1 MSFSNDVKNELSRLE
16 TNEVCCD
23 KAELLGVLR
32 MSGAIVIRGMNIG
45 IHFST
50 ENAALA
56 RRVLQILKN
65 NYQVQTEVVITRS
78 RRLKKNNR
86 YQVRVLPAPQVN
98 IAMTELQL
106 LSIESDLKNPLLTKQ
121 CCKRAFLRGAFLG
134 GGSISRPS
142 SDYHLEMVT
151 GNEDFA
157 RSIIKVMHTFSMKA
171 KLTDRKNDYIVYLK
185 DGESITNFLRVIGA
199 HNSMMELENARVLKE
214 MRNMMKPDVIVH
226 FPGKR
231 DIIIDSKVSLKAY
244 MAYLA
249 AEDDAMRAFHIKEHV
264 ASVRRHIDQ
273 LASKR
278 YDKYHINSLD
288 YVMLFIPNEPSYFMA
303 MEADN
308 KLWNYAYKKNI
319 VLISPS
325 NLISTLFVVN
335 SLWTRERQ
343 QRDVQKIVDT
353 ANAIYD
359 KFVNFTDN
367 FTKIDVALKKADEA
381 YTEAFKQL
389 TSGKGNITKRLNEL
403 KEQGLLTTTKQIPDG
418 FLDGE

>member
-1 MSFSNDVKNELSRLE
+1 LEKGGGRLSFSNDVKNELSRLE

-106 LSIESDLKNPLLTKQ
+106 LSMESDLKNPILTKQ

-157 RSIIKVMHTFSMKA
+157 HSIIKVMHTFSMKA
-171 KLTDRKNDYIVYLK
+171 KLTDRKNDFIVYLK

-199 HNSMMELENARVLKE
+199 HNSMMEFEGVRVLKE
-214 MRNMMKPDVIVH
+214 MRNNVN
-226 FPGKR
+226 
-231 DIIIDSKVSLKAY
+231 
-244 MAYLA
+244 
-249 AEDDAMRAFHIKEHV
+249 
-264 ASVRRHIDQ
+264 RR
-273 LASKR
+273 
-278 YDKYHINSLD
+278 
-288 YVMLFIPNEPSYFMA
+288 
-303 MEADN
+303 
-308 KLWNYAYKKNI
+308 
-319 VLISPS
+319 
-325 NLISTLFVVN
+325 VN
-335 SLWTRERQ
+335 CE
-343 QRDVQKIVDT
+343 T
-353 ANAIYD
+353 ANLGKVVKAAVRQVNCI
-359 KFVNFTDN
+359 KF
-367 FTKIDVALKKADEA
+367 IDEHMGLSELPEALQETARLRLEYPEA
-381 YTEAFKQL
+381 
-389 TSGKGNITKRLNEL
+389 SLNEL
-403 KEQGLLTTTKQIPDG
+403 VEYSGGIGKSGINHRLKKLQEMAIGLGMEVEKD
-418 FLDGE
+418 

>member
-23 KAELLGVLR
+23 KAEVLGVLR

-86 YQVRVLPAPQVN
+86 YQVRVLPAPQVS
-98 IAMTELQL
+98 IAMNELQL
-106 LSIESDLKNPLLTKQ
+106 LSMESDLKNPLLSKQ

-157 RSIIKVMHTFSMKA
+157 HSIIKVMHTFSMKA

-199 HNSMMELENARVLKE
+199 HNSMMELENVRVLKE
-214 MRNMMKPDVIVH
+214 MRNNVNRRVNCETANL
-226 FPGKR
+226 GKVVKAAVR
-231 DIIIDSKVSLKAY
+231 QVNCIKFID
-244 MAYLA
+244 
-249 AEDDAMRAFHIKEHV
+249 EHMGLSELPQ
-264 ASVRRHIDQ
+264 ALQ
-273 LASKR
+273 
-278 YDKYHINSLD
+278 
-288 YVMLFIPNEPSYFMA
+288 
-303 MEADN
+303 
-308 KLWNYAYKKNI
+308 
-319 VLISPS
+319 
-325 NLISTLFVVN
+325 
-335 SLWTRERQ
+335 
-343 QRDVQKIVDT
+343 DT
-353 ANAIYD
+353 ARLRLEYPDA
-359 KFVNFTDN
+359 
-367 FTKIDVALKKADEA
+367 
-381 YTEAFKQL
+381 
-389 TSGKGNITKRLNEL
+389 SLNEL
-403 KEQGLLTTTKQIPDG
+403 VEYSGGIGKSGINHRLKKLQEMAVGLGMEVEKA
-418 FLDGE
+418 

>member
-98 IAMTELQL
+98 LAMTELQL
-106 LSIESDLKNPLLTKQ
+106 LSMESDLKNPLLTKQ

-199 HNSMMELENARVLKE
+199 HNSMMEFEGVRVLKE
-214 MRNMMKPDVIVH
+214 MRNNVN
-226 FPGKR
+226 
-231 DIIIDSKVSLKAY
+231 
-244 MAYLA
+244 
-249 AEDDAMRAFHIKEHV
+249 
-264 ASVRRHIDQ
+264 RR
-273 LASKR
+273 
-278 YDKYHINSLD
+278 
-288 YVMLFIPNEPSYFMA
+288 
-303 MEADN
+303 
-308 KLWNYAYKKNI
+308 
-319 VLISPS
+319 
-325 NLISTLFVVN
+325 VN
-335 SLWTRERQ
+335 CE
-343 QRDVQKIVDT
+343 T
-353 ANAIYD
+353 ANLGKVVKAAVRQVNCI
-359 KFVNFTDN
+359 KF
-367 FTKIDVALKKADEA
+367 IDEHMGLSELSEALQETAKLRLKYPEA
-381 YTEAFKQL
+381 
-389 TSGKGNITKRLNEL
+389 SLNEL
-403 KEQGLLTTTKQIPDG
+403 VEYSGGIGKSGINHRLKKLQEMAIGLGMEVEKD
-418 FLDGE
+418 

>member
-1 MSFSNDVKNELSRLE
+1 MKGGGRLSFSNDVKNELSRLE

-23 KAELLGVLR
+23 KAEVLGVLR

-86 YQVRVLPAPQVN
+86 YQVRVLPAPQVS
-98 IAMTELQL
+98 IAMNELQL
-106 LSIESDLKNPLLTKQ
+106 LSMESDLKNPLLNKQ

-157 RSIIKVMHTFSMKA
+157 HSIIKVMHTFSMKA

-199 HNSMMELENARVLKE
+199 HNSMMELENVRVLKE
-214 MRNMMKPDVIVH
+214 MRNNVN
-226 FPGKR
+226 
-231 DIIIDSKVSLKAY
+231 
-244 MAYLA
+244 
-249 AEDDAMRAFHIKEHV
+249 
-264 ASVRRHIDQ
+264 RRVNCET
-273 LASKR
+273 A
-278 YDKYHINSLD
+278 
-288 YVMLFIPNEPSYFMA
+288 
-303 MEADN
+303 
-308 KLWNYAYKKNI
+308 
-319 VLISPS
+319 
-325 NLISTLFVVN
+325 NLG
-335 SLWTRERQ
+335 
-343 QRDVQKIVDT
+343 KIVKAAVRQVNCIKFIDEHMGLSELPQALQDT
-353 ANAIYD
+353 ARLRLEYPDA
-359 KFVNFTDN
+359 
-367 FTKIDVALKKADEA
+367 
-381 YTEAFKQL
+381 
-389 TSGKGNITKRLNEL
+389 SLNEL
-403 KEQGLLTTTKQIPDG
+403 VEYSGGIGKSGINHRLKKLQEMAVGLGMEVEKG
-418 FLDGE
+418 

>member
-106 LSIESDLKNPLLTKQ
+106 LSMESDLKNPLLTKQ

-199 HNSMMELENARVLKE
+199 HNSMMEFEGVRVLKE
-214 MRNMMKPDVIVH
+214 MRNNVN
-226 FPGKR
+226 
-231 DIIIDSKVSLKAY
+231 
-244 MAYLA
+244 
-249 AEDDAMRAFHIKEHV
+249 
-264 ASVRRHIDQ
+264 RR
-273 LASKR
+273 
-278 YDKYHINSLD
+278 
-288 YVMLFIPNEPSYFMA
+288 
-303 MEADN
+303 
-308 KLWNYAYKKNI
+308 
-319 VLISPS
+319 
-325 NLISTLFVVN
+325 VN
-335 SLWTRERQ
+335 CE
-343 QRDVQKIVDT
+343 T
-353 ANAIYD
+353 ANLGKVVKAAVRQVNCI
-359 KFVNFTDN
+359 KF
-367 FTKIDVALKKADEA
+367 IDEHMGLSELPEALQETAKLRLKYPEA
-381 YTEAFKQL
+381 
-389 TSGKGNITKRLNEL
+389 SLNEL
-403 KEQGLLTTTKQIPDG
+403 VEYSGSIGKSGINHRLKKIQEMAIGLGMEVEKD
-418 FLDGE
+418 

>member
-23 KAELLGVLR
+23 KAEVLGVLR

-86 YQVRVLPAPQVN
+86 YQVRVLPAPQVS
-98 IAMTELQL
+98 IAMNELQL
-106 LSIESDLKNPLLTKQ
+106 LSMESDLKNPLLNKQ

-157 RSIIKVMHTFSMKA
+157 HSIIKVMHTFSMKA

-199 HNSMMELENARVLKE
+199 HNSMMELENVRVLKE
-214 MRNMMKPDVIVH
+214 MRNNVNRRVNCETANL
-226 FPGKR
+226 GKVVKAAVR
-231 DIIIDSKVSLKAY
+231 QVNCIKFID
-244 MAYLA
+244 
-249 AEDDAMRAFHIKEHV
+249 EHMGLSELPQ
-264 ASVRRHIDQ
+264 ALQ
-273 LASKR
+273 
-278 YDKYHINSLD
+278 
-288 YVMLFIPNEPSYFMA
+288 
-303 MEADN
+303 
-308 KLWNYAYKKNI
+308 
-319 VLISPS
+319 
-325 NLISTLFVVN
+325 
-335 SLWTRERQ
+335 
-343 QRDVQKIVDT
+343 DT
-353 ANAIYD
+353 ARLRLEYPDA
-359 KFVNFTDN
+359 
-367 FTKIDVALKKADEA
+367 
-381 YTEAFKQL
+381 
-389 TSGKGNITKRLNEL
+389 SLNEL
-403 KEQGLLTTTKQIPDG
+403 VEYSGGIGKSGINHRLKKLQEMAVGLGMEVEKG
-418 FLDGE
+418 

>member
-1 MSFSNDVKNELSRLE
+1 VSFSNDVKNELSRLE

-106 LSIESDLKNPLLTKQ
+106 LSMESDLKNPLLTKQ

-199 HNSMMELENARVLKE
+199 HNSMMEFEGVRVLKE
-214 MRNMMKPDVIVH
+214 MRNNVN
-226 FPGKR
+226 
-231 DIIIDSKVSLKAY
+231 
-244 MAYLA
+244 
-249 AEDDAMRAFHIKEHV
+249 
-264 ASVRRHIDQ
+264 RR
-273 LASKR
+273 
-278 YDKYHINSLD
+278 
-288 YVMLFIPNEPSYFMA
+288 
-303 MEADN
+303 
-308 KLWNYAYKKNI
+308 
-319 VLISPS
+319 
-325 NLISTLFVVN
+325 VN
-335 SLWTRERQ
+335 CE
-343 QRDVQKIVDT
+343 T
-353 ANAIYD
+353 ANLGKVVKAAVRQVNCI
-359 KFVNFTDN
+359 KF
-367 FTKIDVALKKADEA
+367 IDEHMGLSELPEALQETAKLRLKYPEA
-381 YTEAFKQL
+381 
-389 TSGKGNITKRLNEL
+389 SLNEL
-403 KEQGLLTTTKQIPDG
+403 VEYSGGIGKSGINHRLKKLQEMAIGLGMEVEKD
-418 FLDGE
+418 

>member
-1 MSFSNDVKNELSRLE
+1 LE

-23 KAELLGVLR
+23 KAEVLGVLR

-86 YQVRVLPAPQVN
+86 YQVRVLPAPQVS
-98 IAMTELQL
+98 IAMNELQL
-106 LSIESDLKNPLLTKQ
+106 LSMESDLKNPLLNKQ
-121 CCKRAFLRGAFLG
+121 CCKRAFLRGAYLG

-199 HNSMMELENARVLKE
+199 HNSMMELENVRVLKE
-214 MRNMMKPDVIVH
+214 MRNNVNRRVNCETANL
-226 FPGKR
+226 GKVVKAAVR
-231 DIIIDSKVSLKAY
+231 QVNCIKFID
-244 MAYLA
+244 
-249 AEDDAMRAFHIKEHV
+249 EHMGLSELPQ
-264 ASVRRHIDQ
+264 ALQ
-273 LASKR
+273 
-278 YDKYHINSLD
+278 
-288 YVMLFIPNEPSYFMA
+288 
-303 MEADN
+303 
-308 KLWNYAYKKNI
+308 
-319 VLISPS
+319 
-325 NLISTLFVVN
+325 
-335 SLWTRERQ
+335 
-343 QRDVQKIVDT
+343 DT
-353 ANAIYD
+353 ARLRLEYPDA
-359 KFVNFTDN
+359 
-367 FTKIDVALKKADEA
+367 
-381 YTEAFKQL
+381 
-389 TSGKGNITKRLNEL
+389 SLNEL
-403 KEQGLLTTTKQIPDG
+403 VEYSGGIGKSGINHRLKKLQEMAVGLGMEVEKA
-418 FLDGE
+418 

>member
-106 LSIESDLKNPLLTKQ
+106 LSMESDLKNPILTKQ

-157 RSIIKVMHTFSMKA
+157 HSIIKVMHTFSMKA
-171 KLTDRKNDYIVYLK
+171 KLTDRKNDFIVYLK

-199 HNSMMELENARVLKE
+199 HNSMMEFEGVRVLKE
-214 MRNMMKPDVIVH
+214 MRNNVN
-226 FPGKR
+226 
-231 DIIIDSKVSLKAY
+231 
-244 MAYLA
+244 
-249 AEDDAMRAFHIKEHV
+249 
-264 ASVRRHIDQ
+264 RR
-273 LASKR
+273 
-278 YDKYHINSLD
+278 
-288 YVMLFIPNEPSYFMA
+288 
-303 MEADN
+303 
-308 KLWNYAYKKNI
+308 
-319 VLISPS
+319 
-325 NLISTLFVVN
+325 VN
-335 SLWTRERQ
+335 CE
-343 QRDVQKIVDT
+343 T
-353 ANAIYD
+353 ANLGKVVKAAVRQVNCI
-359 KFVNFTDN
+359 KF
-367 FTKIDVALKKADEA
+367 IDEHMGLSELPEALQETARLRLEYPEA
-381 YTEAFKQL
+381 
-389 TSGKGNITKRLNEL
+389 SLNEL
-403 KEQGLLTTTKQIPDG
+403 VEYSGGIGKSGINHRLKKLQEMAIGLGMEVEKD
-418 FLDGE
+418 

>member
-23 KAELLGVLR
+23 KAEVLGVLR

-86 YQVRVLPAPQVN
+86 YQVRVLPAPQVS
-98 IAMTELQL
+98 IAMNELQL
-106 LSIESDLKNPLLTKQ
+106 LSMESDLKNPLLNKQ

-157 RSIIKVMHTFSMKA
+157 HSIIKVMHTFSMKA

-199 HNSMMELENARVLKE
+199 HNSMMELENVRVLKE
-214 MRNMMKPDVIVH
+214 MRNNVNRRVNCETANL
-226 FPGKR
+226 GKVVKAAVR
-231 DIIIDSKVSLKAY
+231 QVNCIKFID
-244 MAYLA
+244 
-249 AEDDAMRAFHIKEHV
+249 EHMGL
-264 ASVRRHIDQ
+264 SELPQ
-273 LASKR
+273 
-278 YDKYHINSLD
+278 
-288 YVMLFIPNEPSYFMA
+288 
-303 MEADN
+303 
-308 KLWNYAYKKNI
+308 
-319 VLISPS
+319 
-325 NLISTLFVVN
+325 TL
-335 SLWTRERQ
+335 Q
-343 QRDVQKIVDT
+343 DT
-353 ANAIYD
+353 ARLRLEYPDA
-359 KFVNFTDN
+359 
-367 FTKIDVALKKADEA
+367 
-381 YTEAFKQL
+381 
-389 TSGKGNITKRLNEL
+389 SLNEL
-403 KEQGLLTTTKQIPDG
+403 VEYSGGIGKSGINHRLKKLQEMAVGLGMEVEKG
-418 FLDGE
+418 

>member
-1 MSFSNDVKNELSRLE
+1 VKGGGRLSFSNDVKNELSRLE

-23 KAELLGVLR
+23 KAEVLGVLR

-86 YQVRVLPAPQVN
+86 YQVRVLPAPQVS
-98 IAMTELQL
+98 IAMNELQL
-106 LSIESDLKNPLLTKQ
+106 LSMESDLKNPLLNKQ

-214 MRNMMKPDVIVH
+214 MRNNVN
-226 FPGKR
+226 
-231 DIIIDSKVSLKAY
+231 
-244 MAYLA
+244 
-249 AEDDAMRAFHIKEHV
+249 
-264 ASVRRHIDQ
+264 RR
-273 LASKR
+273 
-278 YDKYHINSLD
+278 
-288 YVMLFIPNEPSYFMA
+288 
-303 MEADN
+303 
-308 KLWNYAYKKNI
+308 
-319 VLISPS
+319 
-325 NLISTLFVVN
+325 VN
-335 SLWTRERQ
+335 CE
-343 QRDVQKIVDT
+343 T
-353 ANAIYD
+353 ANLGKVVKAAVRQVNCI
-359 KFVNFTDN
+359 KF
-367 FTKIDVALKKADEA
+367 IDEHMGLSELPEALQQTALLRLEYPEA
-381 YTEAFKQL
+381 
-389 TSGKGNITKRLNEL
+389 SLNEL
-403 KEQGLLTTTKQIPDG
+403 VEYSGGIGKSGINHRLKKLQEMAIGLGMEVEKD
-418 FLDGE
+418 

>member
-23 KAELLGVLR
+23 KAEVLGVLR

-86 YQVRVLPAPQVN
+86 YQVRVLPAPQVS
-98 IAMTELQL
+98 IAMNELQL
-106 LSIESDLKNPLLTKQ
+106 LSMESDLKNPLLSKQ

-157 RSIIKVMHTFSMKA
+157 HSIIKVMHTFSMKA

-199 HNSMMELENARVLKE
+199 HNSMMELENVRVLKE
-214 MRNMMKPDVIVH
+214 MRNNVNRRVNCETANL
-226 FPGKR
+226 GKVVKAAVR
-231 DIIIDSKVSLKAY
+231 QVNCIKFID
-244 MAYLA
+244 
-249 AEDDAMRAFHIKEHV
+249 EHMGLSELPQ
-264 ASVRRHIDQ
+264 ALQ
-273 LASKR
+273 
-278 YDKYHINSLD
+278 
-288 YVMLFIPNEPSYFMA
+288 
-303 MEADN
+303 
-308 KLWNYAYKKNI
+308 
-319 VLISPS
+319 
-325 NLISTLFVVN
+325 
-335 SLWTRERQ
+335 
-343 QRDVQKIVDT
+343 DT
-353 ANAIYD
+353 ARLRLEYPDA
-359 KFVNFTDN
+359 
-367 FTKIDVALKKADEA
+367 
-381 YTEAFKQL
+381 
-389 TSGKGNITKRLNEL
+389 SLNEL
-403 KEQGLLTTTKQIPDG
+403 VEYSCGIGKSGINHLLKKLLEMAVGLVM
-418 FLDGE
+418 EV